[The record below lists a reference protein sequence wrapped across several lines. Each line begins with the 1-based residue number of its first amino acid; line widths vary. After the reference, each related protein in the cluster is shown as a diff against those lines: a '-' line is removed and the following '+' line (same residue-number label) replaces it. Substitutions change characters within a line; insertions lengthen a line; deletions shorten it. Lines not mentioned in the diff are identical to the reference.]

1 MVSSW
6 LTMSVWKKSASVVT
20 NESALIVTVLT
31 CLSSASVFSSVRLM
45 ASW

>member
-6 LTMSVWKKSASVVT
+6 RSMSVWKKSASLVT

-31 CLSSASVFSSVRLM
+31 CLSSASVFSSVRLI
-45 ASW
+45 ALW